1 MRRISILIPLFIL
14 IAGLIPISQAEDQGK
29 VQSAKTGA
37 ITGKVIWKGHDLSQV
52 TVQVYKDSSL
62 KDLYSTGFLLNKK
75 GDYQL
80 VLEPGRYYV
89 AAFVDVDKD
98 GKMDEGDGIGM
109 YGITDWSDPKQDKKV
124 VEVKEG
130 DIVTDID
137 IYITAVL
144 ALVDGKLQVVP
155 VQEYEAR
162 PTLQEELERI
172 STGVSGKVILE
183 KGELKNGLVFA
194 YTDLSWKNRV
204 AQTKVDPDGSFK
216 MNLSPGKYYILAVLD
231 LNGSNLFDA
240 GDMFGIYGIDDLKSK
255 DVSPRPVLVEPRRFT
270 SIQIKI
276 VGKRL
281 EGGGIAAIGEEVR
294 KTILEAKSAK
304 VKGRVIWDGHSLE
317 RCVVQFYRDPTFTK
331 AVEAVGTA
339 PDGSFTIMLPPGD
352 YYLLAEV
359 DVDGDG
365 KYSAGDGIGAYGS
378 DDITQKQPRTL
389 HLKQGLNPDVMIRI
403 TGVFT
408 KGGQIVS
415 LNPKIEGNEEVS
427 LQSGIT
433 GRVIWDGRKPSSALI
448 LVSEKPDFQNPAV
461 IPVQLNE
468 DGSYSV
474 DLPRGTY
481 YIMAVIDSDSDGKA
495 DGGDGFGI
503 YGTMNPI
510 SGKPVPVSVFEKRYT
525 PYINIYIRGAF
536 TDDTGDMAVIDDAN
550 RMNIKAKYG
559 PPDDVFS
566 YAEMGKQIEEWYYW
580 REGIAFKFEQS
591 GLGWVL
597 KESEKFTPK
606 NLDKLKKKT
615 NNIHLPFNVLY
626 YSSDDIV
633 WGLSSNGIRQAL
645 GFGSDPTSTTD
656 GSLLVYIDLDGH
668 IRLSS
673 ADNVEGRIILKRS
686 EMAEQ
691 PVISPDG
698 DFIAYIK
705 RIGDQRKL
713 FIRFIKTGDEIQ
725 VPTSAK
731 IISDPCWNL
740 NSELVAF
747 AMAGAAESNPSP
759 PGTKKKGSDGELQ
772 RDIYCYDIVDNQI
785 DPLVLSPADDAEPS
799 WCPTDPDR
807 LAFSRETDGHRQ
819 IWVIT
824 FYRNKPPEEEQLTKY
839 GGEHPIWLP
848 DGTGIIYETNGQIWL
863 VDVRTKISKP
873 IMVEEEPVFGFYPFV
888 R

>member
-1 MRRISILIPLFIL
+1 MGR
-14 IAGLIPISQAEDQGK
+14 
-29 VQSAKTGA
+29 
-37 ITGKVIWKGHDLSQV
+37 VIWKGHDLSQV
-52 TVQVYKDSSL
+52 TLQVYKDSSL
-62 KDLYSTGFLLNKK
+62 KELYTTGFLLNKK
-75 GDYQL
+75 GEYQMI
-80 VLEPGRYYV
+80 LEPGRYYI
-89 AAFVDVDKD
+89 AAFVDVDGD
-98 GKMDEGDGIGM
+98 GKMGEGDGLGI
-109 YGITDWSDPKQDKKV
+109 YGITDWSDPKQDKEP
-124 VEVKEG
+124 VEIKDG
-130 DIVTDID
+130 DVITDLD

-155 VQEYEAR
+155 IQEYEAK
-162 PTLQEELERI
+162 PSLQEELERI
-172 STGVSGKVILE
+172 STGISGRVILE

-204 AQTKVDPDGSFK
+204 GQTKINPDGSFK
-216 MNLSPGKYYILAVLD
+216 MNLPPGKYYVLAVLD

-255 DVSPRPVLVEPRRFT
+255 KATPKPVLIEPRRFT
-270 SIQIKI
+270 DVQIKI
-276 VGKRL
+276 VGRRL
-281 EGGGIAAIGEEVR
+281 EGGGIAAIGEEAR

-304 VKGRVIWDGHSLE
+304 VKGKVIWDGRSLE

-331 AVEAVGTA
+331 AIEVVGTA

-378 DDITQKQPRTL
+378 DDITQEQPRPL
-389 HLKQGLNPDVMIRI
+389 HVKEGLNPDVRISI

-408 KGGQIVS
+408 EEGQIVS
-415 LNPKIEGNEEVS
+415 LNPKAEGKEGES
-427 LQSGIT
+427 LRSGIT
-433 GRVIWDGRKPSSALI
+433 GRVIWDGRKPKSALI
-448 LVSEKPDFQNPAV
+448 LLSDQPDFQNPAV

-474 DLPRGTY
+474 DLPQGTY

-495 DGGDGFGI
+495 DDGDGFGI

-510 SGKPVPVSVFEKRYT
+510 SGKPVPISVFKDRYT

-536 TDDTGDMAVIDDAN
+536 TDDSGNAALIDDAN

-566 YAEMGKQIEEWYYW
+566 YSEMGKQIEEWYYW
-580 REGIAFKFEQS
+580 REGIAFKFEQT
-591 GLGWVL
+591 GLGWAL
-597 KESEKFTPK
+597 RESEKFTPK
-606 NLDKLKKKT
+606 NLDKLKVKRDKA
-615 NNIHLPFNVLY
+615 HLPFNLLY
-626 YSSDDIV
+626 YSWDGIV
-633 WGLSSNGIRQAL
+633 WGLSSTGIRHPL
-645 GFGSDPTSTTD
+645 GLGSDPTSTTD
-656 GSLLVYIDLDGH
+656 GSFLVYIDLDGH

-673 ADNVEGRIILKRS
+673 SDNVEGRIILKRS

-698 DFIAYIK
+698 DFIAYVK

-725 VPTSAK
+725 VPTSARV
-731 IISDPCWNL
+731 ISDPSWNL
-740 NSELVAF
+740 SSELVAF
-747 AMAGAAESNPSP
+747 ASAGAVESNPSP
-759 PGTKKKGSDGELQ
+759 PGRRKKGSKSEDKIQ
-772 RDIYCYDIVDNQI
+772 RDIYCYDMVDNRI
-785 DPLVLSPADDAEPS
+785 DPLVLSPADDAEPA
-799 WCPTDPDR
+799 WCPTDPDK
-807 LAFSRETDGHRQ
+807 LAFSREKDGLRQ
-819 IWVIT
+819 IWVIR

-839 GGEHPIWLP
+839 GGEHPVWLP

-863 VDVRTKISKP
+863 VDVRSKISKP
-873 IMVEEEPVFGFYPFV
+873 IMVDGEPVFGFYPFV